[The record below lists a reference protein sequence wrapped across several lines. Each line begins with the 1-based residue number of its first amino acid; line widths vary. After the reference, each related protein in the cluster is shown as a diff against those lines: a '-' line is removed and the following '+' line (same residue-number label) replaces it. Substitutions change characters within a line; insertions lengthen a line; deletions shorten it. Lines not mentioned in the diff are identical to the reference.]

1 MPIDENLIA
10 ALETSLRQTR
20 NAQNRLMSR
29 LRDAE
34 NEVQNLRQEIEALE
48 NAATQTESAID
59 SILVTSRSGGI
70 RGWNKPD
77 PGPGKPPPSRERDE
91 NYDYDYDS
99 RFREPHHSNQ
109 QPPADEGKVNRY
121 RAGSPVTYIN
131 NGRVPSISPNL
142 EAVSHRF
149 SDLTITQACTLL
161 LREYGKA
168 MHVNELYNL
177 LISGGMGFK
186 GNNPTISIAVSL
198 NRNRRF
204 CKVAP
209 GTFDLIMREA
219 KQVS

>member
-20 NAQNRLMSR
+20 VAQNRLMSR

-34 NEVQNLRQEIEALE
+34 HEVQNLRQEIEALE
-48 NAATQTESAID
+48 NAASKTESAID
-59 SILVTSRSGGI
+59 SILVTSRSGG
-70 RGWNKPD
+70 WNRPD
-77 PGPGKPPPSRERDE
+77 PGPGKPPTREREE
-91 NYDYDYDS
+91 NYDYDYDP
-99 RFREPHHSNQ
+99 RFRDPRRSNQ
-109 QPPADEGKVNRY
+109 QPPDDGNVNKY

-131 NGRVPSISPNL
+131 HSRVPSISPNL

-177 LISGGMGFK
+177 LISGGMEFN

-209 GTFDLIMREA
+209 GTFDLGIREA
-219 KQVS
+219 KQAS

>member
-20 NAQNRLMSR
+20 NAQNRLVSR

-59 SILVTSRSGGI
+59 SILVTSRSGGS
-70 RGWNKPD
+70 RGWNRPD
-77 PGPGKPPPSRERDE
+77 PGPGKPPSREREEDR
-91 NYDYDYDS
+91 DYDYDP
-99 RFREPHHSNQ
+99 RFRDPRRSNR
-109 QPPADEGKVNRY
+109 QPDEGSVNKY

-131 NGRVPSISPNL
+131 HGRVPSISPNL

-177 LISGGMGFK
+177 LISGGMEFN

-209 GTFDLIMREA
+209 GTFDLGIREA
-219 KQVS
+219 KQAS